1 MVCAGR
7 PPKYERPLKG
17 SAADAVKVQIRKL
30 LRETPTMPATVI
42 VERIG
47 WQQGRTMLK
56 ERVVRELGPACL
68 PVVPVSRTTYRPG
81 EPAQCDLWFSEADIP
96 LGHG

>member
-17 SAADAVKVQIRKL
+17 SAVDAVRVQIRKH
-30 LRETPTMPATVI
+30 LRETPTMPAMVI

-47 WQQGRTMLK
+47 
-56 ERVVRELGPACL
+56 
-68 PVVPVSRTTYRPG
+68 
-81 EPAQCDLWFSEADIP
+81 
-96 LGHG
+96 

>member
-17 SAADAVKVQIRKL
+17 SAVDAVRVEIRKL

-42 VERIG
+42 VERIC
-47 WQQGRTMLK
+47 WQRGRTILK

-68 PVVPVSRTTYRPG
+68 PVD
-81 EPAQCDLWFSEADIP
+81 PARMLPAADRGP
-96 LGHG
+96 

>member
-1 MVCAGR
+1 VVCAGR

-17 SAADAVKVQIRKL
+17 SAVDAVRVRIRKL

-47 WQQGRTMLK
+47 WQRGRTILK
-56 ERVVRELGPACL
+56 ERVVCELGPACL